1 VFLGLEA
8 PLPYDPP
15 WLVSL
20 ETRRAWLEGGNL
32 RIAYIYELEDTSTFR
47 YRVFNMVEAFQAQ
60 PQHGITASWF
70 TRREFHLDQSFVDHC
85 DLIVICRTRYDEGV
99 ARLVERA
106 HARGVKVLYDVDDLV
121 FDLSYVHYI
130 MDAIGVS
137 TTDEEN
143 WDYWYSYIG
152 RLEATLELCDG
163 AIVSTPTLVDRIQVV
178 RPGLPCSVIPNYLNR
193 RQTELSTLVLERRRS
208 AGCRRDGNVTFGF
221 LSGSPSHIR
230 DLELV
235 SPAVAGL
242 LSRHPDV
249 RLQFVGFAE
258 LNEHLRPYASRID
271 RLPLQDYLNLQRV
284 TAACE
289 FCLVPLT
296 DNLFTRCKSELK
308 FFEAGIVECP
318 IVASPIPSYRAVIAD
333 GVDGLLAA
341 SHQWHDK
348 LEAAYTLVTEAGE
361 EYRGLAN
368 AARRK
373 SLERYAW
380 DHQGPVIASA
390 IRFLQEADA
399 PLLAR

>member
-1 VFLGLEA
+1 MFLGLEA

-20 ETRRAWLEGGNL
+20 ETRRAWLEGGDL
-32 RIAYIYELEDTSTFR
+32 RVAYIYELEDTSTFR
-47 YRVFNMVEAFQAQ
+47 YRVFNMIEALQAQ
-60 PQHGITASWF
+60 PEHGITASWF
-70 TRREFHLDQSFVDHC
+70 TRREFHVDQSFVDHC

-99 ARLVERA
+99 ARLVEGA

-137 TTDEEN
+137 TTDEQN
-143 WDYWYSYIG
+143 WDYWFSYIG
-152 RLEATLELCDG
+152 RLGATLDLCDG
-163 AIVSTPTLVDRIQVV
+163 AIVSTPTLMDRIQAV

-193 RQTELSTLVLERRRS
+193 RQTEMSTLLLERKRS
-208 AGCRRDGNVTFGF
+208 AGYRRDGDVTFGF

-230 DLELV
+230 DLEMV
-235 SPAVAGL
+235 SPALAGL

-258 LNEHLRPYASRID
+258 LNPYLSPYASRID
-271 RLPLQDYLNLQRV
+271 RVPLQDYLNLQRV

-308 FFEAGIVECP
+308 FFEAGVVECP
-318 IVASPIPSYRAVIAD
+318 IVASPIPSYRGVIAD
-333 GVDGLLAA
+333 GEDGFLAA
-341 SHQWHDK
+341 SHAWHDK
-348 LEAAYTLVTEAGE
+348 LETAYALVAG
-361 EYRGLAN
+361 RGNEHQALAG
-368 AARRK
+368 AARDK

-380 DHQGPVIASA
+380 DQQGPVIAAA
-390 IRFLQEADA
+390 ITFLQGAAA
-399 PLLAR
+399 PALAR